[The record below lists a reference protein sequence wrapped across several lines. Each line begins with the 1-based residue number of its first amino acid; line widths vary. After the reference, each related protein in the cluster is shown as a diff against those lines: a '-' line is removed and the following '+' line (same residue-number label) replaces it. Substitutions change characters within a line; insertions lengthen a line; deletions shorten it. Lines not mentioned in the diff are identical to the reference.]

1 MRILPQEFPK
11 HYISASYRYDVMSPM
26 DKFLDTDKDNVFV
39 AWKTTTVDQMSYVRD
54 ATLRYEMET
63 LSGFSVA
70 AMARHQEDTPAGK
83 LQYIRNDAAKTIV
96 PDITTAELGLTLR
109 YARAGPSS
117 IQSNAVVRYRWM
129 LPSSPSPTLPDLK
142 VF

>member
-1 MRILPQEFPK
+1 
-11 HYISASYRYDVMSPM
+11 MSPM

-70 AMARHQEDTPAGK
+70 AMARHRKDTPAGK

-109 YARAGPSS
+109 YAPGE
-117 IQSNAVVRYRWM
+117 
-129 LPSSPSPTLPDLK
+129 TL
-142 VF
+142 